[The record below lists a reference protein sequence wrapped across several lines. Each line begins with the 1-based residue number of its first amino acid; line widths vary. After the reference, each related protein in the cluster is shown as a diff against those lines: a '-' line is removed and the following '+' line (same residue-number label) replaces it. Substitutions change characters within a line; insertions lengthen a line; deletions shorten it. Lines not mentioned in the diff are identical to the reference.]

1 VATHKSAEK
10 RARQRTKR
18 NLRNKKVAGVVR
30 ASLKRARTSVD
41 STAKDAGDNVAY
53 ATSQLD
59 KAVTRKVMHKKK
71 AARLISR
78 LAKRVNK
85 ATAKKS

>member
-1 VATHKSAEK
+1 MATHKSAQK

-30 ASLKRARTSVD
+30 SALKKARTSVD
-41 STAKDAGDNVAY
+41 GKAKDSTDSVAY

-59 KAVTRKVMHKKK
+59 KAVTRRVMHKKK

-85 ATAKKS
+85 SKKA